1 MSISTISHHLR
12 SVEESLGVQLV
23 DHSKR
28 PMALT
33 PAGNMFARYVDEG
46 LGIIRQGETALL
58 SGDIA
63 QVRELRLGLVDD
75 LDGEVALELTQRL
88 SQTMPKCTF
97 KHILR
102 PSHEIIRLL
111 QEKKLDVGVAT
122 QPITEVPGLVEY
134 PILRDPF
141 IFALPAN
148 ATETPEEL
156 LSSRARLPFLRYS
169 EHLIIGNLIEL
180 HLRRMRVSLENRLE
194 MESNHSLLGM
204 VAEGT
209 GWTITTPASFN
220 KSKQFQSR
228 IALYPF
234 TNKRFSRRLS
244 LYSNEYYPA
253 ATTEFVAEILRQLI
267 DRHSV
272 NPVVLKYPWLAND
285 FRVLSNG

>member
-1 MSISTISHHLR
+1 MQRTNLSLRGLEIFQLIARSGSARKVSKETGLSISTISHHLR

-111 QEKKLDVGVAT
+111 QEKKLDAGVMYEPHLSKTVFDGHARYA
-122 QPITEVPGLVEY
+122 ISPGVIMMPASLR
-134 PILRDPF
+134 LRDE
-141 IFALPAN
+141 ALA
-148 ATETPEEL
+148 
-156 LSSRARLPFLRYS
+156 LS
-169 EHLIIGNLIEL
+169 
-180 HLRRMRVSLENRLE
+180 
-194 MESNHSLLGM
+194 
-204 VAEGT
+204 
-209 GWTITTPASFN
+209 
-220 KSKQFQSR
+220 
-228 IALYPF
+228 
-234 TNKRFSRRLS
+234 
-244 LYSNEYYPA
+244 PA
-253 ATTEFVAEILRQLI
+253 ARASCHAWQ
-267 DRHSV
+267 
-272 NPVVLKYPWLAND
+272 
-285 FRVLSNG
+285 